1 MSEPHEPNA
10 SETTGEIHA
19 PPMTEPAQPDL
30 LAEAPDPVP
39 VPAEAPDPVP
49 VPSGASSSHSP
60 APPAG
65 NYPPLAAT
73 PPYPGPYGAGPYG
86 AGPYGAG
93 PYGAGPY
100 GAGPSGAGPYP
111 NPNPFAPATREP
123 WLNPAKRGMA
133 ALLAV
138 LVAVVLL
145 GVGFVAGAALANHRD
160 RGLSQVE
167 RGGAR
172 YGPLD
177 HPGAGRFRGPGGVA
191 PTATPVPAVSPTAV
205 SPAPSSSHS

>member
-10 SETTGEIHA
+10 SETTGEINA
-19 PPMTEPAQPDL
+19 PPMTGPAQPDP
-30 LAEAPDPVP
+30 LAEAP
-39 VPAEAPDPVP
+39 EPVP
-49 VPSGASSSHSP
+49 VPSGATSSHSP

-65 NYPPLAAT
+65 NYPPLAGT
-73 PPYPGPYGAGPYG
+73 PPYPGPYGAGPYARG
-86 AGPYGAG
+86 VG
-93 PYGAGPY
+93 
-100 GAGPSGAGPYP
+100 
-111 NPNPFAPATREP
+111 PNPFAPAPREP

-133 ALLAV
+133 ALFAV
-138 LVAVVLL
+138 LFAVVLL
-145 GVGFVAGAALANHRD
+145 GVGFVAGAALTNHRD

-177 HPGAGRFRGPGGVA
+177 HQGAGRFRGPGGVA